1 MNIHTL
7 VIIAANLLI
16 SLRGFRDYSFFE
28 QYKFNVG
35 ALRNGENKRWIS
47 SGFLH
52 VDWQHFIFNMFTLY
66 IFASIVINQLGVYNF
81 YLVYIVSLLS
91 GNLFSF
97 YFHKN
102 ESRYSAV
109 GASGAVT
116 GILYAAILL
125 NPGMSLYLYFIP
137 IPIPSYIVG
146 VGYLLFSIYGMKT
159 RLGNI
164 GHDAH
169 FGGAVG
175 GFCLTLIVAPWVME
189 NQLWVVLLLAA
200 PIGLLMILKKNN
212 KL

>member
-7 VIIAANLLI
+7 IIIAANLLI
-16 SLRGFRDYSFFE
+16 SMRGFRDYSFFE
-28 QYKFNVG
+28 QHKFNVG
-35 ALRNGENKRWIS
+35 ALQGGETKRWVS

-52 VDWQHFIFNMFTLY
+52 VDWKHFAFNMITLY
-66 IFASIVINQLGVYNF
+66 FFADIIISQLGVFNF
-81 YLVYIVSLLS
+81 YLVYLIGLLA
-91 GNLFSF
+91 GNLLSF

-102 ESRYSAV
+102 EPRYSAV

-146 VGYLLFSIYGMKT
+146 VGYLLFSIYGIKT

-175 GFCLTLIVAPWVME
+175 GFCLTLIVAPWVLE

-200 PIGLLMILKKNN
+200 PIGLLMFLKKNN

>member
-35 ALRNGENKRWIS
+35 ALQNGENKRWIS

-66 IFASIVINQLGVYNF
+66 IFASIVINQLGVFNF

-102 ESRYSAV
+102 EPRYSAV

>member
-7 VIIAANLLI
+7 IIIAANLLI
-16 SLRGFRDYSFFE
+16 SMRGFRDYSFFE
-28 QYKFNVG
+28 QHKFNVG
-35 ALRNGENKRWIS
+35 ALLGGETKRWIS

-52 VDWQHFIFNMFTLY
+52 VDWKHFAFNMITLY
-66 IFASIVINQLGVYNF
+66 LFAEIIITQLGAFNF
-81 YLVYIVSLLS
+81 YLIYLIGLLA
-91 GNLFSF
+91 GNLLSF

-102 ESRYSAV
+102 EPHYSAV

-116 GILYAAILL
+116 GIVYAAILL
-125 NPGMSLYLYFIP
+125 NPEMSVYLYFIP
-137 IPIPSYIVG
+137 IPIPFYVVG

-169 FGGAVG
+169 FGGALG
-175 GFCLTLIVAPWVME
+175 GYAFTILVAPWVLGVH
-189 NQLWVVLLLAA
+189 LWAVLLMAI
-200 PIGLLMILKKNN
+200 PIGWLFYLKYNN

>member
-7 VIIAANLLI
+7 VVIIANLLF
-16 SLRGFRDYSFFE
+16 SMRGFKDYSFFE
-28 QYKFNVG
+28 QYKFNIG
-35 ALRNGENKRWIS
+35 ALQRGEKIRMIS

-52 VDWQHFIFNMFTLY
+52 VNWQHFMFNMISLY
-66 IFASIVINQLGVYNF
+66 LFANIVIYQLGTLNF
-81 YLVYIVSLLS
+81 YLVYLISLLA
-91 GNLFSF
+91 GNLLSF

-102 ESRYSAV
+102 EPFYSAV

-116 GILYAAILL
+116 GIVYSAILL
-125 NPGMSLYLYFIP
+125 RPDMHMFIYFIP
-137 IPIPSYIVG
+137 VPIPSYVVG

-159 RLGNI
+159 KLGNI

-175 GFCLTLIVAPWVME
+175 GYLMTLFLAPWIFEYHFWMVA
-189 NQLWVVLLLAA
+189 LLAA
-200 PIGLLMILKKNN
+200 PIGLLLLLKWKN

>member
-7 VIIAANLLI
+7 IIISINLLFSI
-16 SLRGFRDYSFFE
+16 QGFKDYSFFE
-28 QYKFNVG
+28 QYKFNIA
-35 ALRNGENKRWIS
+35 ALQRGEKIRMLS

-52 VDWQHFIFNMFTLY
+52 VDWQHFFFNMVSLY
-66 IFASIVINQLGVYNF
+66 FFADIVISQLGSLNF
-81 YLVYIVSLLS
+81 YVVYLLS
-91 GNLFSF
+91 LTAGNLLSF

-102 ESRYSAV
+102 EPYYSAV

-116 GILYAAILL
+116 GIVYSAILL
-125 NPGMSLYLYFIP
+125 RPDMHMFIYFIP
-137 IPIPSYIVG
+137 IPIPSYVVG

-159 RLGNI
+159 KLGNI

-175 GFCLTLIVAPWVME
+175 GYIMTLFLASWIFEYHFWMVA
-189 NQLWVVLLLAA
+189 LLAA
-200 PIGLLMILKKNN
+200 PIVLLLILKWKN

>member
-7 VIIAANLLI
+7 IIIAANLLI
-16 SLRGFRDYSFFE
+16 SMRGFRDYSFFE
-28 QYKFNVG
+28 QYKFNIG
-35 ALRNGENKRWIS
+35 ALQRNETKRWVS

-52 VDWQHFIFNMFTLY
+52 VDWKHFAFNMITLY
-66 IFASIVINQLGVYNF
+66 FFADIIIAQLGAFNF
-81 YLVYIVSLLS
+81 YLIYLIGLLA
-91 GNLFSF
+91 GNLLSF

-102 ESRYSAV
+102 EPHYSAV

-116 GILYAAILL
+116 GIVYAAILL
-125 NPGMSLYLYFIP
+125 NPEMSAYLYFIP
-137 IPIPSYIVG
+137 ISIPFYVVG

-169 FGGAVG
+169 FGGALG
-175 GFCLTLIVAPWVME
+175 GYAFTILVAPWVLGVH
-189 NQLWVVLLLAA
+189 LWAVLLMAI
-200 PIGLLMILKKNN
+200 PIGWLFYLKYNN

>member
-35 ALRNGENKRWIS
+35 ALQNGENKRWIS

-66 IFASIVINQLGVYNF
+66 IFASIVINQLGVFNF

-102 ESRYSAV
+102 EPRYSAV

-175 GFCLTLIVAPWVME
+175 GFCLTLIVAPWVLE

-200 PIGLLMILKKNN
+200 PIGLLMFLKKNN

>member
-7 VIIAANLLI
+7 IIIAANLLI
-16 SLRGFRDYSFFE
+16 SMRGFRDYSFFE
-28 QYKFNVG
+28 QHKFNVG
-35 ALRNGENKRWIS
+35 ALQGGETKRWVS

-52 VDWQHFIFNMFTLY
+52 VDWKHFAFNMITLY
-66 IFASIVINQLGVYNF
+66 FFADIIISQLGVFNF
-81 YLVYIVSLLS
+81 YLIYLIGLLA
-91 GNLFSF
+91 GNLLSF

-102 ESRYSAV
+102 EPHYSAV

-116 GILYAAILL
+116 GIVYAAILL
-125 NPGMSLYLYFIP
+125 NPEMSVYLYFIP
-137 IPIPSYIVG
+137 IPIPFYVVG

-169 FGGAVG
+169 FGGALG
-175 GFCLTLIVAPWVME
+175 GYAFTILVAPWVLGVH
-189 NQLWVVLLLAA
+189 LWAVLLMAI
-200 PIGLLMILKKNN
+200 PIGWLFYLKYSN

>member
-35 ALRNGENKRWIS
+35 ALQNGENKRWIS

-66 IFASIVINQLGVYNF
+66 IFASIVINQLGVFNF
-81 YLVYIVSLLS
+81 YLVYVVSLIS

-102 ESRYSAV
+102 EPRYSAV

-137 IPIPSYIVG
+137 IPIPSYVVG

-159 RLGNI
+159 RLGNV

-175 GFCLTLIVAPWVME
+175 GFCLTLIVAPWVLE
-189 NQLWVVLLLAA
+189 NQLLVVLLLAA

>member
-7 VIIAANLLI
+7 IIIAANLLI
-16 SLRGFRDYSFFE
+16 SMRGFRDYSFFE

-35 ALRNGENKRWIS
+35 ALQRGETKRWIS

-52 VDWQHFIFNMFTLY
+52 VDWKHFAFNMITLY
-66 IFASIVINQLGVYNF
+66 FFADIIIMELGVFNF
-81 YLVYIVSLLS
+81 YLIYLIGLLS
-91 GNLFSF
+91 GNLLSF
-97 YFHKN
+97 YFNKN
-102 ESRYSAV
+102 QPNYSAV

-116 GILYAAILL
+116 GIVYAAILL
-125 NPGMSLYLYFIP
+125 NPGMSMYLYFIP
-137 IPIPSYIVG
+137 IPIQFYVVG

-169 FGGAVG
+169 FGGAIG
-175 GFCLTLIVAPWVME
+175 GYALTIIVAPWVLE
-189 NQLWVVLLLAA
+189 IHLWAVLLLAA
-200 PIGLLMILKKNN
+200 PIAWLLYLKYNN

>member
-35 ALRNGENKRWIS
+35 ALQNGENKRWIS

-66 IFASIVINQLGVYNF
+66 IFASIVINQLGVFNF
-81 YLVYIVSLLS
+81 YLVYVVSLIS

-102 ESRYSAV
+102 EPRYSAV

-137 IPIPSYIVG
+137 IPIPSYVVG

-169 FGGAVG
+169 FGGSVG
-175 GFCLTLIVAPWVME
+175 GFCLTLIVAPWVLE

>member
-35 ALRNGENKRWIS
+35 ALQNGENKRWIS

-66 IFASIVINQLGVYNF
+66 IFASIVINQLGVFNF
-81 YLVYIVSLLS
+81 YLVYVVSLIS

-102 ESRYSAV
+102 EPRYSAV

-137 IPIPSYIVG
+137 IPIPSYVVG

-175 GFCLTLIVAPWVME
+175 GFCLTLIVAPWVLE